1 MNTTAPP
8 TQGPSLAPTLAPA
21 GGPTVLGATMAPTS
35 APDPTMAPT
44 TVAVPVAVPAQLARA
59 VDAARLPRGTG
70 LLVLLGAGI
79 CVVACLGKTLA
90 GLPFAA
96 QALQVLG
103 LVYLVQAA
111 ARRGGQLLPW

>member
-1 MNTTAPP
+1 M
-8 TQGPSLAPTLAPA
+8 SDAPTPTPTPTPLLDGLPA
-21 GGPTVLGATMAPTS
+21 RL
-35 APDPTMAPT
+35 D
-44 TVAVPVAVPAQLARA
+44 RA
-59 VDAARLPRGTG
+59 ADAARLPRGTG

-90 GLPFAA
+90 GLPFVA

-103 LVYLVQAA
+103 LVYLVQLA